1 MKIVIIGAG
10 SVGSAIC
17 LQLAGEGHDL
27 TIVDTDHAI
36 LTELSNTCDVFG
48 VVGNGADVSVLRR
61 AGAER
66 ADLLIAVTSG
76 DEINILSCAAARKLG
91 TAHTIARVRNPEY
104 SGLMQLMKSEM
115 NLSLTINPELAVA
128 KQIYRML
135 RSPSAAKIDTFCR
148 GRVELAEF
156 VVSTDSILCGTTLN
170 DLRAKINVRF
180 LVCSVLRDGK
190 AYIPSGL
197 FRIEA
202 GDVVCVTAPE
212 DDLPLFFKALGIYR
226 DPVRNVLI
234 VGGGRTTY
242 YLLSMLGRSKIRT
255 TVIERNKHLCREL
268 AEQYGCTV
276 ICDNGTKQDLL
287 REEGI
292 ENTDAF
298 LALSSV
304 DEENAIVSMYAKT
317 VAKGKIVTNI
327 NAMSYIDLFK
337 GVGLESIVSPQAATA
352 TDIIRYVRSM
362 ANAREASEIESLHR
376 FMENRVEAL
385 EFNVKRNIDG
395 ITDIPLKKLRPRAGV
410 LIACIVRRDRVIIP
424 SGDDEI
430 RSGDAVIIVTTQGQ
444 LKGLGGILNR

>member
-27 TIVDTDHAI
+27 TIVDKNQAI

-61 AGAER
+61 AGADK

-91 TAHTIARVRNPEY
+91 TNHTIARVRNPEY

-135 RSPSAAKIDTFCR
+135 RSPSAAKVDTFCH

-156 VVSTDSILCGTTLN
+156 VVSADSMLCGSTLN
-170 DLRAKINVRF
+170 DLRTKLNVRF
-180 LVCSVLRDGK
+180 LVCSVLRDGQ
-190 AYIPSGL
+190 AYIPSGH

-212 DDLPLFFKALGIYR
+212 DDLPLFFKAIGIYR

-234 VGGGRTTY
+234 VGGGRITY
-242 YLLSMLGRSKIRT
+242 YLQSMLQRGKIKS
-255 TVIERNKHLCREL
+255 TVIERDKSLCREL
-268 AEQYGCTV
+268 AEQFTCTV
-276 ICDNGTKQDLL
+276 ICDNGTKQELL
-287 REEGI
+287 REEGL
-292 ENTDAF
+292 EETDAF
-298 LALSSV
+298 LALSAV

-317 VAKGKIVTNI
+317 VACGKIVTNI
-327 NAMSYIDLFK
+327 STMSYIDLFK
-337 GVGLESIVSPQAATA
+337 GVGLESIVSPQSATA

-362 ANAREASEIESLHR
+362 ANAHEASEIESLHR

-385 EFNVKRNIDG
+385 EFNVKKNIEG
-395 ITDIPLKKLRPRAGV
+395 ITDIPLKQLRPRAGV

-430 RSGDAVIIVTTQGQ
+430 RSGDAVIVVTTHGQ

>member
-17 LQLAGEGHDL
+17 VQLASEGHDL
-27 TIVDTDHAI
+27 TIVDKNQAI

-61 AGAER
+61 AGADR

-91 TAHTIARVRNPEY
+91 TNHTIARVRNPEY

-135 RSPSAAKIDTFCR
+135 RSPSAAKVDTFCH

-156 VVSTDSILCGTTLN
+156 VVSADSMLCGSTLN
-170 DLRAKINVRF
+170 DLRTKLNVRF
-180 LVCSVLRDGK
+180 LVCSVLRDGQ
-190 AYIPSGL
+190 AYIPSGH

-212 DDLPLFFKALGIYR
+212 DDLPLFFKAIGIYR

-234 VGGGRTTY
+234 VGGGRITY
-242 YLLSMLGRSKIRT
+242 YLQSMLQRGKIKS
-255 TVIERNKHLCREL
+255 TVIERDKSLCREL
-268 AEQYGCTV
+268 AEQFTCTV
-276 ICDNGTKQDLL
+276 ICDNGTKQELL
-287 REEGI
+287 REEGL
-292 ENTDAF
+292 EETDAF
-298 LALSSV
+298 LALSAV

-317 VAKGKIVTNI
+317 VACGKIVTNI
-327 NAMSYIDLFK
+327 STMSYIDLFK
-337 GVGLESIVSPQAATA
+337 GVGLESIVSPQSATA

-362 ANAREASEIESLHR
+362 ANAHEASEIESLHR

-385 EFNVKRNIDG
+385 EFNVKKNIEG
-395 ITDIPLKKLRPRAGV
+395 ITDIPLKQLRPRAGV

-430 RSGDAVIIVTTQGQ
+430 RSGDAVIVVTTHGQ